1 MTERYQSPSVASVDI
16 GHMLDEGAW
25 TTMQRVV
32 VLIAALSI
40 VLDGFDGQLIG
51 YAIPVLIKEWNVSRG
66 DFAPVVAA
74 GLFGMA
80 FGSAAAG
87 MIADRFG
94 RRLAVIC
101 SVLTFG
107 VATMAIGLSQGL
119 GTIAL
124 LRFIAG
130 LGIGGA
136 LPTSTTM
143 TAEYTPRR
151 FRTIAITATIVC
163 VPLGGMLAGFFAAW
177 ILPNF
182 GWRALFM
189 IGGALPTL
197 FSMVLILKLPESPRW
212 LSRQKAR
219 AGELT
224 ALLRR
229 MGRDVP
235 AGSTFYDSAENVGQK
250 VGLRALFTDGRAI
263 STVALWSA
271 FFTTL
276 LSVYLAFSWLPTL
289 LTSEGLDLSIS
300 ASGLTA
306 YNMGGVVGALVCAVA
321 INRFGSRGPLVFCC
335 FAAAG
340 VAFALRN
347 MDGAGATGLMILL
360 IGLHGLFV
368 NAVQSTSYAVAA
380 NLYPTEIRAT
390 GTASG
395 LVVGR
400 MGSVVSAFAGAS
412 VIASGGPQ
420 GYFGLLTLAMTAS
433 GVAFLILRKHVPASV
448 RHVAI
453 EAAAP
458 D

>member
-1 MTERYQSPSVASVDI
+1 
-16 GHMLDEGAW
+16 
-25 TTMQRVV
+25 
-32 VLIAALSI
+32 
-40 VLDGFDGQLIG
+40 
-51 YAIPVLIKEWNVSRG
+51 
-66 DFAPVVAA
+66 
-74 GLFGMA
+74 
-80 FGSAAAG
+80 
-87 MIADRFG
+87 
-94 RRLAVIC
+94 
-101 SVLTFG
+101 
-107 VATMAIGLSQGL
+107 
-119 GTIAL
+119 
-124 LRFIAG
+124 
-130 LGIGGA
+130 
-136 LPTSTTM
+136 
-143 TAEYTPRR
+143 
-151 FRTIAITATIVC
+151 
-163 VPLGGMLAGFFAAW
+163 
-177 ILPNF
+177 
-182 GWRALFM
+182 
-189 IGGALPTL
+189 
-197 FSMVLILKLPESPRW
+197 MVLILKLPESPRW

-250 VGLRALFTDGRAI
+250 VGLRALFADGRAI

-289 LTSEGLDLSIS
+289 LTSEGLDLSIA

-321 INRFGSRGPLVFCC
+321 INRFGSRGPLIFCC

-458 D
+458 DQPR